1 MASNSPSPLPRV
13 LSRAV
18 MIGCTVALGAC
29 ASVIHG
35 THQDVGISS
44 APTGAR
50 VTVDGEEKG
59 ATPYVAHLRRK
70 DNHTVRLELAG
81 YKPYETTLTRSVSGW
96 VWGNIVIGGLIG
108 LAVDAIDGGLYKLTP
123 EQVSGT
129 LLSQGAH
136 VTRSAEGLCIAVVLA
151 PQPGWER
158 VGQLERRPLWSRG
171 E

>member
-1 MASNSPSPLPRV
+1 MATELHCTIA
-13 LSRAV
+13 RALRHATL
-18 MIGCTVALGAC
+18 IGCALALGAC

-50 VTVDGEEKG
+50 VSVDGQDKG
-59 ATPYVAHLRRK
+59 DTPLVAHLARK
-70 DNHTVRLELAG
+70 ENHLVRLELAG

-108 LAVDAIDGGLYKLTP
+108 FAVDALDGGLYKLTP

-129 LLSQGAH
+129 MQS
-136 VTRSAEGLCIAVVLA
+136 SAATLVPNADGLYIAVVLT
-151 PQPGWER
+151 PQPDWQR
-158 VGQLERRPLWSRG
+158 IGQLERRELWSTG